1 MDDALAA
8 HLQALE
14 RALHDPV
21 VRGDVAQ
28 LAALLDDDFS
38 EIGSSGV
45 CFDRAAA
52 LAEIPRER
60 AQVEIVST
68 DYDCVLLVPTLAQ
81 VRYRSWCVID
91 GERPSA
97 RCCAVRCGAGTARHG
112 GWCFIRARP
121 RRLERQHRW
130 RENRAPKKV
139 AAPPADLGARVDRYR
154 CCLPALAGFST

>member
-38 EIGSSGV
+38 EIGSSGA

-81 VRYRSWCVID
+81 VRYRSWYVID
-91 GERPSA
+91 GERQREVLRSSLW
-97 RCCAVRCGAGTARHG
+97 RRHG
-112 GWCFIRARP
+112 EA
-121 RRLERQHRW
+121 W
-130 RENRAPKKV
+130 RVVFHQGTP
-139 AAPPADLGARVDRYR
+139 AAP
-154 CCLPALAGFST
+154 

>member
-14 RALHDPV
+14 RALHEPA

-38 EIGSSGV
+38 EIGSSGA

-60 AQVEIVST
+60 QV
-68 DYDCVLLVPTLAQ
+68 VLLAPTLAQ
-81 VRYRSWCVID
+81 VRYRSWYVVG
-91 GERPSA
+91 GERQREVLRSSLW
-97 RCCAVRCGAGTARHG
+97 RLHGAAWRGGFHPGT
-112 GWCFIRARP
+112 P
-121 RRLERQHRW
+121 
-130 RENRAPKKV
+130 
-139 AAPPADLGARVDRYR
+139 AAP
-154 CCLPALAGFST
+154 

>member
-28 LAALLDDDFS
+28 LAALLDDQFS

-68 DYDCVLLVPTLAQ
+68 DYNCVLLVPTLAQ
-81 VRYRSWCVID
+81 VRYRSWYVID
-91 GERPSA
+91 GERQREVLRSSLW
-97 RCCAVRCGAGTARHG
+97 RRHG
-112 GWCFIRARP
+112 EA
-121 RRLERQHRW
+121 W
-130 RENRAPKKV
+130 RVVFHQGTP
-139 AAPPADLGARVDRYR
+139 AAP
-154 CCLPALAGFST
+154 

>member
-14 RALHDPV
+14 RALHEPA

-68 DYDCVLLVPTLAQ
+68 DYQVVLLAPTLAQ
-81 VRYRSWCVID
+81 VRYRSWYVVG
-91 GERPSA
+91 GERQREVLRSSLWRLRGAAWRVVFHQGTP
-97 RCCAVRCGAGTARHG
+97 AV
-112 GWCFIRARP
+112 P
-121 RRLERQHRW
+121 
-130 RENRAPKKV
+130 
-139 AAPPADLGARVDRYR
+139 
-154 CCLPALAGFST
+154 

>member
-28 LAALLDDDFS
+28 LAALLDDDFR

-81 VRYRSWCVID
+81 VRYRSWYVID
-91 GERPSA
+91 GERQREVLRSSLW
-97 RCCAVRCGAGTARHG
+97 RRHG
-112 GWCFIRARP
+112 EA
-121 RRLERQHRW
+121 W
-130 RENRAPKKV
+130 RVVFHQGTP
-139 AAPPADLGARVDRYR
+139 AAP
-154 CCLPALAGFST
+154 

>member
-81 VRYRSWCVID
+81 VRYRSWYVID
-91 GERPSA
+91 GGRQREVLRSSLW
-97 RCCAVRCGAGTARHG
+97 RLRDGAWRVVFHQGT
-112 GWCFIRARP
+112 P
-121 RRLERQHRW
+121 
-130 RENRAPKKV
+130 
-139 AAPPADLGARVDRYR
+139 AAP
-154 CCLPALAGFST
+154 

>member
-28 LAALLDDDFS
+28 LAALLDDDFR

-68 DYDCVLLVPTLAQ
+68 DYNCVLLVPTLAQ
-81 VRYRSWCVID
+81 VRYRSWYVID
-91 GERPSA
+91 GGRQREVLRSSLW
-97 RCCAVRCGAGTARHG
+97 RRHG
-112 GWCFIRARP
+112 EA
-121 RRLERQHRW
+121 W
-130 RENRAPKKV
+130 RVVFHQGTP
-139 AAPPADLGARVDRYR
+139 AAP
-154 CCLPALAGFST
+154 

>member
-28 LAALLDDDFS
+28 LAALLDDDFR

-60 AQVEIVST
+60 TQVEIVST

-81 VRYRSWCVID
+81 VRYRSWYVID
-91 GERPSA
+91 GERQREVLRSSLW
-97 RCCAVRCGAGTARHG
+97 RRHG
-112 GWCFIRARP
+112 EA
-121 RRLERQHRW
+121 W
-130 RENRAPKKV
+130 RVVFHQGTP
-139 AAPPADLGARVDRYR
+139 AAP
-154 CCLPALAGFST
+154 

>member
-81 VRYRSWCVID
+81 VRYRSWYVID
-91 GERPSA
+91 GERQREALRSSLW
-97 RCCAVRCGAGTARHG
+97 RRHG
-112 GWCFIRARP
+112 EA
-121 RRLERQHRW
+121 W
-130 RENRAPKKV
+130 RVVFHQGTP
-139 AAPPADLGARVDRYR
+139 AAP
-154 CCLPALAGFST
+154 

>member
-28 LAALLDDDFS
+28 LAALLDDDFR

-60 AQVEIVST
+60 AQVEIVSS
-68 DYDCVLLVPTLAQ
+68 DYNCVLLVPTLAQ
-81 VRYRSWCVID
+81 VRYRSWYVID
-91 GERPSA
+91 GERQREVLRSSLW
-97 RCCAVRCGAGTARHG
+97 RRHG
-112 GWCFIRARP
+112 EA
-121 RRLERQHRW
+121 W
-130 RENRAPKKV
+130 RVVFHQGTP
-139 AAPPADLGARVDRYR
+139 AAP
-154 CCLPALAGFST
+154 

>member
-81 VRYRSWCVID
+81 VRYRSWYVID
-91 GERPSA
+91 GERQREVLRSSLW
-97 RCCAVRCGAGTARHG
+97 RRHG
-112 GWCFIRARP
+112 EA
-121 RRLERQHRW
+121 W
-130 RENRAPKKV
+130 RVVFHQGTP
-139 AAPPADLGARVDRYR
+139 AAP
-154 CCLPALAGFST
+154 

>member
-45 CFDRAAA
+45 CFYRAAA

-81 VRYRSWCVID
+81 VRYRSWYVIE
-91 GERPSA
+91 GERQREVLRSSLW
-97 RCCAVRCGAGTARHG
+97 RRHG
-112 GWCFIRARP
+112 EA
-121 RRLERQHRW
+121 W
-130 RENRAPKKV
+130 RVVFHQGTP
-139 AAPPADLGARVDRYR
+139 AAP
-154 CCLPALAGFST
+154 

>member
-60 AQVEIVST
+60 AQVEIVSS
-68 DYDCVLLVPTLAQ
+68 DYNCVLLVPTLAQ
-81 VRYRSWCVID
+81 VRYRSWYVID
-91 GERPSA
+91 GERQREVLRSSLW
-97 RCCAVRCGAGTARHG
+97 RRHG
-112 GWCFIRARP
+112 EA
-121 RRLERQHRW
+121 W
-130 RENRAPKKV
+130 RVVFHQGTP
-139 AAPPADLGARVDRYR
+139 AAP
-154 CCLPALAGFST
+154 

>member
-28 LAALLDDDFS
+28 LAALLDDDFR

-52 LAEIPRER
+52 LVEIPRER

-81 VRYRSWCVID
+81 VRYRSWYVID
-91 GERPSA
+91 GERQREVLRSSLW
-97 RCCAVRCGAGTARHG
+97 RRHG
-112 GWCFIRARP
+112 EA
-121 RRLERQHRW
+121 W
-130 RENRAPKKV
+130 RVVFHQGTP
-139 AAPPADLGARVDRYR
+139 AAP
-154 CCLPALAGFST
+154 

>member
-28 LAALLDDDFS
+28 LAALLDDDFR

-81 VRYRSWCVID
+81 VRYRSWYVID
-91 GERPSA
+91 GERQREVLRSSLW
-97 RCCAVRCGAGTARHG
+97 RRHG
-112 GWCFIRARP
+112 EA
-121 RRLERQHRW
+121 W
-130 RENRAPKKV
+130 RGGFHQGTP
-139 AAPPADLGARVDRYR
+139 AAP
-154 CCLPALAGFST
+154 

>member
-38 EIGSSGV
+38 EIGSSGA

-60 AQVEIVST
+60 AQVDIVSS
-68 DYDCVLLVPTLAQ
+68 DYDIALLALTLAQ
-81 VRYRSWCVID
+81 VRYRSWYVID
-91 GERPSA
+91 G
-97 RCCAVRCGAGTARHG
+97 VRQREVLRSSLWRLRDGAWRVVFHQGT
-112 GWCFIRARP
+112 P
-121 RRLERQHRW
+121 
-130 RENRAPKKV
+130 
-139 AAPPADLGARVDRYR
+139 AAP
-154 CCLPALAGFST
+154 